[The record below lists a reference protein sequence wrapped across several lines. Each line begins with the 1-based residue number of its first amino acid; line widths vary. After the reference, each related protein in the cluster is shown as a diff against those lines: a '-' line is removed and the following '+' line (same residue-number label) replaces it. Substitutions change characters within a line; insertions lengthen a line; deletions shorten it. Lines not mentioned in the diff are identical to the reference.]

1 MTEPGDEVA
10 ADAEGG
16 DRLRA
21 CHASRERVIGTLKA
35 AFAQGRLT
43 EDEYDA
49 RVGQASASRTHA
61 ELAALIADLPAG
73 SAAARLPKAS
83 DVRTGACVILVAA
96 SVLGPSC
103 GGSPD
108 NILAFMT
115 ALLAAATVV
124 VASPI
129 TVGLTVDAWRRSG
142 LTGSYRRGHPASERH
157 RSAERAHVLS
167 LDASG
172 SIAVASSPSRKP
184 PDWCCHSL
192 A

>member
-61 ELAALIADLPAG
+61 ELAALTADLPAG
-73 SAAARLPKAS
+73 LAAARLPKAS
-83 DVRTGACVILVAA
+83 DVRTGACAIIVAA
-96 SVLGPSC
+96 SVLGAIVWWH
-103 GGSPD
+103 PD
-108 NILAFMT
+108 NIFAFMT

-129 TVGLTVDAWRRSG
+129 TVGLTVDAWRQKRSDG
-142 LTGSYRRGHPASERH
+142 QLPPRPP
-157 RSAERAHVLS
+157 RS
-167 LDASG
+167 
-172 SIAVASSPSRKP
+172 
-184 PDWCCHSL
+184 
-192 A
+192 